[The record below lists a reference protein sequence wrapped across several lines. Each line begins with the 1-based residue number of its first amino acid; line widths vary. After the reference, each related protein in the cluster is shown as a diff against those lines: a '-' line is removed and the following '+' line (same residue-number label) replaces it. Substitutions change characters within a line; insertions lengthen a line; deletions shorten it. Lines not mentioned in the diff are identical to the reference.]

1 MLTRTQA
8 SRPRT
13 GPRTCLF
20 LTPRTELMPR
30 TYAHEPTSYILLDPH
45 KSDVNVICQKI
56 KSITNNWN
64 QKTFSDVCKFYPC
77 YNSSQFVSVQFWSI
91 NLSYVALSNI
101 TQTELLRLRKTKVS
115 NRELDIVCSIWT
127 HEQSTLREHTFHR
140 CRRSRR
146 TQNVAQKWLDA
157 GELLAKHR

>member
-1 MLTRTQA
+1 MFPLSILRLNLPDRTPLLDKRLVTLWRNQHVMASRRREWVRWTSRCCDYSPNCGVGRILAGMLPRTQA
-8 SRPRT
+8 SRPRP

-91 NLSYVALSNI
+91 NLSYVVWWTAL
-101 TQTELLRLRKTKVS
+101 
-115 NRELDIVCSIWT
+115 
-127 HEQSTLREHTFHR
+127 H
-140 CRRSRR
+140 
-146 TQNVAQKWLDA
+146 
-157 GELLAKHR
+157 